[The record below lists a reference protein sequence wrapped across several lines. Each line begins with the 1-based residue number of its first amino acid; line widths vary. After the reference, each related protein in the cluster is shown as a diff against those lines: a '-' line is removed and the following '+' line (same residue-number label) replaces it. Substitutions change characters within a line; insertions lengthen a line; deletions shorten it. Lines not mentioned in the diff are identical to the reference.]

1 MLVEQIEGKWVDVF
15 KEVFDLCR
23 VAVGDEVV
31 ILSESQSRQVNVR
44 LADLALLAL
53 GAKVFH
59 LVLPSPEL
67 IGNVPVRSTGS
78 SDVLRGRTPVIAAL
92 SNCIPF
98 STSRNCLSSAVRY
111 IHARLFNTR
120 P

>member
-15 KEVFDLCR
+15 KDVFDLCR

-53 GAKVFH
+53 GV
-59 LVLPSPEL
+59 
-67 IGNVPVRSTGS
+67 GS
-78 SDVLRGRTPVIAAL
+78 LDAAE
-92 SNCIPF
+92 
-98 STSRNCLSSAVRY
+98 
-111 IHARLFNTR
+111 ARLLDPLGVR
-120 P
+120 KEDPAHA

>member
-23 VAVGDEVV
+23 VAVGDEVA

-44 LADLALLAL
+44 LADLALRAL

-59 LVLPSPEL
+59 RFCLP
-67 IGNVPVRSTGS
+67 
-78 SDVLRGRTPVIAAL
+78 
-92 SNCIPF
+92 
-98 STSRNCLSSAVRY
+98 RN
-111 IHARLFNTR
+111 
-120 P
+120 